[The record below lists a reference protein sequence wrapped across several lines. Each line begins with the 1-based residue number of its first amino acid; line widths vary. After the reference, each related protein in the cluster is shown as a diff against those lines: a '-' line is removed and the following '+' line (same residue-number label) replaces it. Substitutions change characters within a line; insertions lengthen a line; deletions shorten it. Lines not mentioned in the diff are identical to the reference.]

1 MSNETTKAKTICAAL
16 RQELLG
22 GQASMRSLP
31 SERALMRRFA
41 AARETVRRA
50 LDALE
55 AEGLVVRQIG
65 KGTFPS
71 KRARQMPGRIG
82 LIVLSYAEIFAPIC
96 AEIGRLCRARF
107 FSMHRS

>member
-1 MSNETTKAKTICAAL
+1 MPNETTKAKKICAAL
-16 RQELLG
+16 RRELLG
-22 GQASMRSLP
+22 GQAPLRSLP

-71 KRARQMPGRIG
+71 KRARQMPAG
-82 LIVLSYAEIFAPIC
+82 SA
-96 AEIGRLCRARF
+96 
-107 FSMHRS
+107 